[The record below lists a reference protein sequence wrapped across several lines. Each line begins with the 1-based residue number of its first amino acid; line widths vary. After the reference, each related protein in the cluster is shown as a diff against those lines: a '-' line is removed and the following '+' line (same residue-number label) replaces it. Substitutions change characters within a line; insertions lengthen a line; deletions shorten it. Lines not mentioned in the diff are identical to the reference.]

1 MRRNYHTLGKDH
13 TEELSEYLSRDGQLL
28 LALVELL
35 ETGQIV
41 VDQFIDIVDLST
53 IEVVLK
59 ILAQGVVGA
68 KHQGKRRGKVGWHRS
83 QTGVVSLSERKMQDD
98 KQSTVLTNTKTQPKT
113 IRKNSLFQTSYLL
126 FIDFHTWQGRSN
138 DTSTISR

>member
-41 VDQFIDIVDLST
+41 VD
-53 IEVVLK
+53 
-59 ILAQGVVGA
+59 
-68 KHQGKRRGKVGWHRS
+68 
-83 QTGVVSLSERKMQDD
+83 
-98 KQSTVLTNTKTQPKT
+98 
-113 IRKNSLFQTSYLL
+113 
-126 FIDFHTWQGRSN
+126 
-138 DTSTISR
+138 

>member
-28 LALVELL
+28 LPLVELL
-35 ETGQIV
+35 ETAQIV

-83 QTGVVSLSERKMQDD
+83 QTGVVSLSDRKLMV
-98 KQSTVLTNTKTQPKT
+98 KRPR
-113 IRKNSLFQTSYLL
+113 IRRK
-126 FIDFHTWQGRSN
+126 GRSSIN
-138 DTSTISR
+138 QVFGDRHPVCNVAVTVRSRT